1 MKFSRGWEGA
11 EKMNVDKKREIQ
23 RKYKE
28 QMRRKKVTYTVEA
41 VVVTA
46 IVVLIIFLN
55 CVIKGF

>member
-1 MKFSRGWEGA
+1 
-11 EKMNVDKKREIQ
+11 MNADKKREIQ

>member
-1 MKFSRGWEGA
+1 VKFSRGWEGA